1 MRQIKAIV
9 IVPAYNEAETMA
21 LTIQMVKEELSRLEE
36 KAVSGSVMVV
46 DDGSTDSTADE
57 ARRAGADR
65 LITHKLNQGLGAAV
79 RSGLEQAYEAGA
91 DVVIKFDADQ
101 QHDPKD
107 IPALIKP
114 IVDDEADLVYGHR
127 FERIEYRMP
136 FVRRMGNMAF
146 TALMRWL
153 TGWPLKDS
161 QPGIFA
167 VHRRYLKNFY
177 LPGDYNYSQQLLLDA
192 YHRRMRF
199 AHVPVS
205 FRKRLTGQSFV
216 SPGYP
221 LKVMTQILMV
231 VIGVKPLKI
240 FGPLGLFFL
249 GAGGILFLWEMSEWI
264 LGFTAKPVRHVNAVM
279 GLTLFGLQTLFFGF
293 LAHLIVQ
300 LNRRL

>member
-1 MRQIKAIV
+1 MKQIKVMV
-9 IVPAYNEAETMA
+9 IIPAFNEAETMA
-21 LTIQMVKEELSRLEE
+21 ATVTTVKEELARLESQGL
-36 KAVSGSVMVV
+36 SGSVLVV
-46 DDGSTDSTADE
+46 DDGSTDNTAGE
-57 ARRAGADR
+57 ARQAGADR
-65 LITHKLNQGLGAAV
+65 LLTHKLNQGLGAAV
-79 RSGLEQAYEAGA
+79 RFGLSQAHEEGA
-91 DVVIKFDADQ
+91 EIVVKFDADG

-107 IPALIKP
+107 IPALIRP
-114 IVDDEADLVYGHR
+114 IIEDEADVVYGNR
-127 FERIEYRMP
+127 FERIAYRMP
-136 FVRRMGNMAF
+136 FMRRVGNTAF
-146 TALMRWL
+146 TALMHWL

-192 YHRRMRF
+192 FHRSMRF

-205 FRKRLTGQSFV
+205 FKKRLTGQSFV

-221 LKVMTQILMV
+221 LKVITQILMV

-249 GAGGILFLWEMSEWI
+249 GAGGLLFVWEMSEWI
-264 LGFTAKPVRHVNAVM
+264 LGLAPKPVRHVNAVL